1 MNVFN
6 IQKQCDE
13 KLIYSNHAIE
23 RARQRKVPMPS
34 YIPFD
39 AVCDGKAIEN
49 GEIHYKL
56 VYKYQGSK
64 YCMVVS
70 ESMFVVTLYGIT
82 APTVV
87 EQIQAIADEKY
98 TMKQNQKALRSN
110 KTDDYYMLKEGK
122 YPHMEFEVGYN
133 SYSYAQMMQD
143 TQGIRLGC
151 LLKVMKFI
159 NNE

>member
-6 IQKQCDE
+6 IRKQCDE

-39 AVCDGKAIEN
+39 AVCDGMAIEN
-49 GEIHYKL
+49 GETHYKL

-70 ESMFVVTLYGIT
+70 ESMFVIT
-82 APTVV
+82 VYEPTSPTVV
-87 EQIQAIADEKY
+87 EQIQAIANEKY
-98 TMKQNQKALRSN
+98 SMKQHQRELRSQ
-110 KTDDYYMLKEGK
+110 KTDEYYMLKEGK
-122 YPHMEFEVGYN
+122 YRNMEFEVGYN
-133 SYSYAQMMQD
+133 SYSYA
-143 TQGIRLGC
+143 
-151 LLKVMKFI
+151 
-159 NNE
+159 

>member
-1 MNVFN
+1 MTYVIQSIIPRGGKVMNVFN
-6 IQKQCDE
+6 IKKQCDE

-87 EQIQAIADEKY
+87 EEIQAIADEKY
-98 TMKQNQKALRSN
+98 TMKQNQRALRSH
-110 KTDDYYMLKEGK
+110 KTDDYYMIKQGK
-122 YPHMEFEVGYN
+122 YRHMEFAVGYN
-133 SYSYAQMMQD
+133 SYSYA
-143 TQGIRLGC
+143 
-151 LLKVMKFI
+151 
-159 NNE
+159 

>member
-1 MNVFN
+1 MTYVIQSIIPRGEKVMNVFN

-49 GEIHYKL
+49 GETHYKL

-70 ESMFVVTLYGIT
+70 ESMLVIT
-82 APTVV
+82 VYEPTSPTVV
-87 EQIQAIADEKY
+87 EQIQAIANEKY
-98 TMKQNQKALRSN
+98 SMKQHQRELRSQ
-110 KTDDYYMLKEGK
+110 KTDEYYMKSAIT
-122 YPHMEFEVGYN
+122 PTHMP
-133 SYSYAQMMQD
+133 
-143 TQGIRLGC
+143 R
-151 LLKVMKFI
+151 
-159 NNE
+159 

>member
-13 KLIYSNHAIE
+13 KLTYSNHAIE

-49 GEIHYKL
+49 GETHYKL

-70 ESMFVVTLYGIT
+70 ESMLVIT
-82 APTVV
+82 VYEPTSPTVV
-87 EQIQAIADEKY
+87 EQIQAIANEKY
-98 TMKQNQKALRSN
+98 SMKQHQRELRSQ
-110 KTDDYYMLKEGK
+110 KTDEYYMLKEGK
-122 YPHMEFEVGYN
+122 YRNMEFEVGYN
-133 SYSYAQMMQD
+133 SYSYA
-143 TQGIRLGC
+143 
-151 LLKVMKFI
+151 
-159 NNE
+159 

>member
-23 RARQRKVPMPS
+23 RARQRKVPMPK

-49 GEIHYKL
+49 GEINYKL

-70 ESMFVVTLYGIT
+70 ESMVVVTVYELT
-82 APTVV
+82 TPTVV
-87 EQIQAIADEKY
+87 EQVQAIILEREMA
-98 TMKQNQKALRSN
+98 KQNQREKRSN
-110 KTDDYYMLKEGK
+110 KTDEYYMLKEGK
-122 YPHMEFEVGYN
+122 YRNMEFEIGYN
-133 SYSYAQMMQD
+133 SYSYA
-143 TQGIRLGC
+143 
-151 LLKVMKFI
+151 
-159 NNE
+159 

>member
-98 TMKQNQKALRSN
+98 TMKQNQKALRSQ

-122 YPHMEFEVGYN
+122 YPHMEFEVCYN
-133 SYSYAQMMQD
+133 SYSYA
-143 TQGIRLGC
+143 
-151 LLKVMKFI
+151 
-159 NNE
+159 

>member
-1 MNVFN
+1 MTYVIQSIIPRGVKVMNVFN
-6 IQKQCDE
+6 IKKQCDE

-39 AVCDGKAIEN
+39 AVCDGMAIEN
-49 GEIHYKL
+49 GETHYKL

-70 ESMFVVTLYGIT
+70 ESMFVIT
-82 APTVV
+82 VYEPTSPTVV

-98 TMKQNQKALRSN
+98 TMKQHQRELRSQ
-110 KTDDYYMLKEGK
+110 KTDEYYMLKEGK
-122 YPHMEFEVGYN
+122 YRNMEFAVGYN
-133 SYSYAQMMQD
+133 SYTYA
-143 TQGIRLGC
+143 
-151 LLKVMKFI
+151 
-159 NNE
+159 

>member
-70 ESMFVVTLYGIT
+70 ESMFVVTLYGII

-87 EQIQAIADEKY
+87 EEIQAIADEKY
-98 TMKQNQKALRSN
+98 TMKQNQRALRSH
-110 KTDDYYMLKEGK
+110 KTDDYYMIKQGK
-122 YPHMEFEVGYN
+122 YRHMEFAVGYN
-133 SYSYAQMMQD
+133 SYSYA
-143 TQGIRLGC
+143 
-151 LLKVMKFI
+151 
-159 NNE
+159 

>member
-39 AVCDGKAIEN
+39 AVCDGKAIEDS
-49 GEIHYKL
+49 EIHYKL

-70 ESMFVVTLYGIT
+70 ESMVVVTVYELT
-82 APTVV
+82 TPTVV
-87 EQIQAIADEKY
+87 EQVQAIILEREMA
-98 TMKQNQKALRSN
+98 KQNQREKRSN
-110 KTDDYYMLKEGK
+110 KTDEYYMLKEGK
-122 YPHMEFEVGYN
+122 YRNMEFEIGYN
-133 SYSYAQMMQD
+133 SYSYA
-143 TQGIRLGC
+143 
-151 LLKVMKFI
+151 
-159 NNE
+159 

>member
-6 IQKQCDE
+6 IKKQCDE

-70 ESMFVVTLYGIT
+70 ESMFFVTLYGIT

-87 EQIQAIADEKY
+87 EEIQAIADEKY
-98 TMKQNQKALRSN
+98 TMKQNQRALRSH
-110 KTDDYYMLKEGK
+110 KTDDYYMIKQGK
-122 YPHMEFEVGYN
+122 YRHMEFAVGYN
-133 SYSYAQMMQD
+133 SYSYA
-143 TQGIRLGC
+143 
-151 LLKVMKFI
+151 
-159 NNE
+159 

>member
-70 ESMFVVTLYGIT
+70 ESMVVIT
-82 APTVV
+82 VYELTTPTVL
-87 EQIQAIADEKY
+87 EQVQAIIMEREI
-98 TMKQNQKALRSN
+98 MKQNQKELRRN
-110 KTDDYYMLKEGK
+110 KTYDSCRLKEGK
-122 YPHMEFEVGYN
+122 YRHKEIEAGYKN
-133 SYSYAQMMQD
+133 YNRKYKKQVMYA
-143 TQGIRLGC
+143 
-151 LLKVMKFI
+151 
-159 NNE
+159 

>member
-1 MNVFN
+1 MTYVIQSIIPRGGKVMNVFN
-6 IQKQCDE
+6 IRKQCDE

-49 GEIHYKL
+49 GETHYKL

-70 ESMFVVTLYGIT
+70 ESMLVIT
-82 APTVV
+82 VYEPTSPTVV
-87 EQIQAIADEKY
+87 EQIQAIANEKY
-98 TMKQNQKALRSN
+98 SMKQHQRELRSQ
-110 KTDDYYMLKEGK
+110 KTDEYYMLKEGK
-122 YPHMEFEVGYN
+122 YRNMEFEVGYN
-133 SYSYAQMMQD
+133 SYSY
-143 TQGIRLGC
+143 
-151 LLKVMKFI
+151 V
-159 NNE
+159 

>member
-70 ESMFVVTLYGIT
+70 ESMVVLTVYGLT

-87 EQIQAIADEKY
+87 EQVQSIIMEREM
-98 TMKQNQKALRSN
+98 MKQNQKAKRSH

-133 SYSYAQMMQD
+133 SYSYA
-143 TQGIRLGC
+143 
-151 LLKVMKFI
+151 
-159 NNE
+159 

>member
-39 AVCDGKAIEN
+39 AVCDGKAIEDS
-49 GEIHYKL
+49 EIHYKL
-56 VYKYQGSK
+56 VYKYQGLN

-70 ESMFVVTLYGIT
+70 ESMLVIT
-82 APTVV
+82 VYEPTSPTVV
-87 EQIQAIADEKY
+87 EQIQAIANEKY
-98 TMKQNQKALRSN
+98 SMKQHQRELRRN
-110 KTDDYYMLKEGK
+110 KTYDSCKLKEGK
-122 YPHMEFEVGYN
+122 YRHQEWEVGCN
-133 SYSYAQMMQD
+133 QFA
-143 TQGIRLGC
+143 
-151 LLKVMKFI
+151 
-159 NNE
+159 

>member
-1 MNVFN
+1 MTYVIQSIIPRGGKVMNVFN
-6 IQKQCDE
+6 IRKQCDE

-49 GEIHYKL
+49 GETHYKL

-70 ESMFVVTLYGIT
+70 ESMLVIT
-82 APTVV
+82 VYEPTSPTVV
-87 EQIQAIADEKY
+87 EQIQAIANEKY
-98 TMKQNQKALRSN
+98 SMKQHQRELRSQ
-110 KTDDYYMLKEGK
+110 KTDEYYMLKEGK
-122 YPHMEFEVGYN
+122 YRNMEFEVGYN
-133 SYSYAQMMQD
+133 SYSYA
-143 TQGIRLGC
+143 
-151 LLKVMKFI
+151 
-159 NNE
+159 

>member
-39 AVCDGKAIEN
+39 AVCDGKAIEGN
-49 GEIHYKL
+49 EIHYKL

-70 ESMFVVTLYGIT
+70 ESMVVLTVYGLT
-82 APTVV
+82 TPTVV
-87 EQIQAIADEKY
+87 EQVQSII
-98 TMKQNQKALRSN
+98 
-110 KTDDYYMLKEGK
+110 
-122 YPHMEFEVGYN
+122 MERE
-133 SYSYAQMMQD
+133 MMNRTKRQRGR
-143 TQGIRLGC
+143 TRRTITIC
-151 LLKVMKFI
+151 
-159 NNE
+159 